1 MIAELAKI
9 LPNFSEV
16 GHTRCFLH
24 IVNLVAKSVIRQ
36 FDVQKKR
43 DDEHLDEA
51 EQELR
56 DLAGDVDL
64 ENQQAEELMEECQI
78 SGEIDA
84 EDESDDD
91 VEGWVDEMMLLSPSE
106 RERVEA
112 DIRPVKLVLV
122 KVRCQ

>member
-9 LPNFSEV
+9 VPSFSEL

-36 FDVQKKR
+36 FDVQKKG
-43 DDEHLDEA
+43 DDEHLDKA

-56 DLAGDVDL
+56 SLAGDVDL
-64 ENQQAEELMEECQI
+64 EDQQAEEVMEQC
-78 SGEIDA
+78 EIDG
-84 EDESDDD
+84 EVDMGGKSDD
-91 VEGWVDEMMLLSPSE
+91 VEGWIDEMMLLSPTE
-106 RERVEA
+106 RKQVEE

-122 KVRCQ
+122 KVRY

>member
-9 LPNFSEV
+9 VPKFSEV

-51 EQELR
+51 ERELR
-56 DLAGDVDL
+56 ELADNVNAKDQ
-64 ENQQAEELMEECQI
+64 EAEEEMDQCDMD
-78 SGEIDA
+78 GEMDVG
-84 EDESDDD
+84 DENDDD
-91 VEGWVDEMMLLSPSE
+91 IEGWIDEMMLLSPSE
-106 RERVEA
+106 RERVED
-112 DIRPVKLVLV
+112 DIRPVKLVLM
-122 KVRCQ
+122 KVR